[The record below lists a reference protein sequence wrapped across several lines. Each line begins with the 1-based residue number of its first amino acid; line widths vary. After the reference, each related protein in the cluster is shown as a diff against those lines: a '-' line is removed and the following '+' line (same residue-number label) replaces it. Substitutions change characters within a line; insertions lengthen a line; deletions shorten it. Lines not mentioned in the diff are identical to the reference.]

1 MAEERPNAQGEEEEL
16 KPPPEKRKKQ
26 KKDPTRRL
34 CPRGGANKVIYEYV
48 VNQKLITD
56 EAELDQFCEVRISD
70 FERCACCACCLFTQ
84 RQTFSIHMH
93 EVQSRY
99 KQWCE
104 PTFSKH
110 REGRC
115 GRVFRRRVVS
125 TLRTPI
131 RIQCRSCLGRFQWYS
146 E

>member
-56 EAELDQFCEVRISD
+56 EAELDQFCE
-70 FERCACCACCLFTQ
+70 

-110 REGRC
+110 REDPVSAASSGIPSNE
-115 GRVFRRRVVS
+115 GWWAGIQMAHTRVGELAAGVS
-125 TLRTPI
+125 A
-131 RIQCRSCLGRFQWYS
+131 RIDVGQ
-146 E
+146 